1 MNRAYEHTGV
11 IRPNNVYAYVSGN
24 PISNFDPL
32 GLAKFGYRPL
42 GDGMDPFPPGKAPSG
57 PSALD
62 LQQAHEQLW
71 FDDDPNENAGFF
83 AGDGSRPGLKICGER
98 GEVRSDF
105 GHNRRQYKFFGPTY
119 DDDLMRTALYNILP
133 KWNSSSYCL
142 AGQNCQNF
150 ADALRNEYAQLGGQT
165 HGATGSW

>member
-1 MNRAYEHTGV
+1 M
-11 IRPNNVYAYVSGN
+11 YAYVSGN

-32 GLAKFGYRPL
+32 GLAQFGYRPL
-42 GDGMDPFPPGKAPSG
+42 GDGMVPFPPGNAPSG

-83 AGDGSRPGLKICGER
+83 AGDGSRPGLKMCGER

-105 GHNRRQYKFFGPTY
+105 
-119 DDDLMRTALYNILP
+119 
-133 KWNSSSYCL
+133 
-142 AGQNCQNF
+142 
-150 ADALRNEYAQLGGQT
+150 
-165 HGATGSW
+165 